1 MKMQNYSTKDFYA
14 AGYLLTEG
22 YKLISHSR
30 NGRITLFE
38 FEGNQ
43 LVKEAAD
50 KYFTMQTRVEP
61 VAYGNAL
68 RLLKSILH
76 SYDKLN
82 ADGDVN
88 NYVKQHKGNKSEP

>member
-1 MKMQNYSTKDFYA
+1 MYKTKDFYA
-14 AGYLLTEG
+14 AGYLLAEG
-22 YKLISHSR
+22 FKLVSHSR
-30 NGRITLFE
+30 TGKITLFE
-38 FEGNQ
+38 FEDNQ
-43 LVKEAAD
+43 LIKEAAD

-68 RLLKSILH
+68 RSLKSILH

-88 NYVKQHKGNKSEP
+88 NYVSQKRRNKT

>member
-14 AGYLLTEG
+14 AGYLLAEG
-22 YKLISHSR
+22 FKLVSHSR
-30 NGRITLFE
+30 TGKITLFE
-38 FEGNQ
+38 FEGTQ
-43 LVKEAAD
+43 SVKEAVD

-68 RLLKSILH
+68 RSLKSILH

-88 NYVKQHKGNKSEP
+88 NYVKQFRGNKP